1 MKAIKSKRMRTIG
14 LFVVLIALMTSYYF
28 NGVKVKPNIPG
39 SRETDKI
46 YNDISNTKKIQVD
59 VSVKSLDL
67 LRKLLSSRLD
77 SQGAIKLNSEERSGY
92 GYYIYEVDSQN
103 ISILLSSLAEI
114 GTITSKVEK
123 VNTEAIEFDL
133 EGRLKDREAI
143 YQKEFQDYNNSKLRT
158 SYQLDRLKQL
168 RYELD
173 SLKYAITNQKY
184 KAMTLLYIKAMQ
196 SDSRVGKVRN
206 YQKFVFDFIKYLV
219 IFTIIIAFLN
229 YGTILLVYV
238 MSMLGIK
245 FPSLSSL
252 FGKGYNYYSGY
263 RGYRRYGGYNRYGY
277 GSNKKRRTKRIYKH
291 KQASEENP
299 SEEETN

>member
-1 MKAIKSKRMRTIG
+1 MKGIKSRRMRTVG
-14 LFVVLIALMTSYYF
+14 LFVVLVALMTSYYF
-28 NGVKVKPNIPG
+28 NGVKVKPSLPV

-46 YNDISNTKKIQVD
+46 YNDIDNHKKIEVD
-59 VSVKSLDL
+59 ISVKSMDL
-67 LRKLLSSRLD
+67 LRKLLDSRLE

-103 ISILLSSLAEI
+103 VTSILNSLAEI

-123 VNTEAIEFDL
+123 VNTQEIQIDL
-133 EGRLKDREAI
+133 EARLKDRDAI

-173 SLKYAITNQKY
+173 SLKYAISNQKY
-184 KAMTLLYIKAMQ
+184 MAMTLLYIKGVQ
-196 SDSRVGKVRN
+196 TDSRVGKVRN
-206 YQKFVFDFIKYLV
+206 YQKFVLDFIKYLV

-238 MSMLGIK
+238 MSLLGIK
-245 FPSLSSL
+245 FPSLSGL
-252 FGKGYNYYSGY
+252 FGNRYNYYAGY
-263 RGYRRYGGYNRYGY
+263 RGYRRYGGYDRYGY
-277 GSNKKRRTKRIYKH
+277 GSNKKRRTKRIYKN
-291 KQASEENP
+291 KQASEEKP
-299 SEEETN
+299 SEEDTN